1 MREYIITTDNN
12 SDLPD
17 AFYVEN
23 NLPVVFLSYS
33 LNGKNYDWGKKEQ
46 SIKEFY
52 DEVRAGG
59 MPVTQQINPENCKA
73 MFEPIAKEGKDILH
87 IAFSSG
93 LSGSYNSSCIAAEE
107 IRELYPDVKVVTV
120 DSLCASMGQ
129 GLLVYEALKRQKAG
143 MSMEDLVTWLEE
155 VKTRVIHEVVVE
167 DLFHLQRGGR
177 VSKAA
182 AFVGSALGMKPVL
195 SLNNEGK
202 LNALSKQRGK
212 NKALATISDSV
223 AKNICFDEGYE
234 TVCITHSDCIE
245 DAKTL
250 EQQIKEK
257 TKVTNVII
265 SDIGPTIG
273 AHTGCGTV
281 AVFYFGTSR

>member
-17 AFYVEN
+17 SFYVEN

-59 MPVTQQINPENCKA
+59 MPVTQQINPENCKD

-107 IRELYPDVKVVTV
+107 IKELYPDVKVATI

-143 MSMEDLVTWLEE
+143 MSMDDLVTWLEE
-155 VKTRVIHEVVVE
+155 VKTRIIHEVVVE

-195 SLNNEGK
+195 SINAEGK
-202 LNALSKQRGK
+202 LNPLSKQRGK
-212 NKALATISDSV
+212 NKAIATISDSV

-234 TVCITHSDCIE
+234 TVCITHSDCIS
-245 DAKTL
+245 DAKEL
-250 EQQIKEK
+250 EQQIKAK
-257 TKVTNVII
+257 TKVTNIII

-281 AVFYFGTSR
+281 AAFYFGKSR